1 MHQNIRF
8 NFLFNLEDDGKIILI
23 IQRQNA
29 LNHKI
34 GGSLTLSE
42 L

>member
-23 IQRQNA
+23 IQF
-29 LNHKI
+29 KDKMPEI
-34 GGSLTLSE
+34 IK
-42 L
+42 